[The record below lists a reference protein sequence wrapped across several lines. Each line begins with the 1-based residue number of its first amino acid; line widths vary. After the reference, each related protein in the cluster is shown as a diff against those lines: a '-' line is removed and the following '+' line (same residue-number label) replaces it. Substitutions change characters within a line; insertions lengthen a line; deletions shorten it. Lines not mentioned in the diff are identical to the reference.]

1 MLQSRT
7 LPLRSLLNLLTTGE
21 GKAISPKLNRFLFPF
36 LLNGLLGLAAL
47 GQITA
52 PSSAP
57 SQLPSSPA
65 QTPGTNPSRQPT
77 TGNPSTLPGT
87 VPGTRQQPTTQP
99 TNRPSATQQPTG
111 TNPNPT
117 TSGLQRPRP
126 DRPTKGTNSSQ
137 ATEQDPNEATAQ
149 DQLAQ
154 QAEDTSGKTP
164 EELERER
171 IRRRV
176 FGYSIFN
183 GKNQSFQPNPRL
195 SAPPNYIIGPEDVLS
210 ILMYGYSEMNQVF
223 PVSLQGNIVIP
234 LVGAV
239 QVSGLTL
246 TQAEDRIRSRMS
258 TRYAGLKTS
267 QWGPQ
272 NTYLRVTVDQVR
284 TIRVN
289 LVGEVANPGSYN
301 LTSLTTVFNALYNSG
316 GPTEIGS
323 FRTIQVLRKDK
334 VIRTIDL
341 YPYLLTAQKKD
352 DIALQDEDVIF
363 VPAYKTRVEINGEVK
378 KPGLF
383 EVLPGESLA
392 KILEYTGGFNEVA
405 LRSRVSLIR
414 LTDRDRRLI
423 GVDAS
428 QYETFDMKDA
438 DIIAVD
444 RIVDRYNNVVF
455 ISGAVYRPGQYPIEE
470 NPTLKKLIERAEGL
484 TPDAFT
490 GRVRLVRRKADL
502 TNDLLTFDLSK
513 VVNGELPDVALQRED
528 AVEILSV
535 SDLRQGR
542 NVRIQGNVLNPQMDE
557 NEGYFEWFEGMT
569 IEDLVIAAGGLNE
582 AASTYNVEVL
592 RPVRKNDTLSRS
604 VDSEVARVF
613 QVSISRDLKKTPA
626 ASSFKLEAYDQVYVR
641 TVLNFQEPQFVQV
654 EGQVLTPGPY
664 GITSRDERVTDVI
677 KRAGGLNQFA
687 YVEGATLVRRIQL
700 SEAEIRQR
708 QTTLLEIAD
717 DATNSAVQVEPLA
730 PDRQER
736 ISIDLKR
743 VLANPHTDDDLIV
756 EDGDIIR
763 IPKLL
768 QTVRVGGEVQFP
780 TTTRFEKGLSFTDY
794 VSRGGGFTS
803 KSRKRLSY
811 VLYANGEVKRTKKF
825 LFFNSYPRV
834 EPGSEVVVAIKT
846 KSDVTPQLILNALGQ
861 SLTAITA
868 LTGIIL
874 GIQSLSR

>member
-1 MLQSRT
+1 
-7 LPLRSLLNLLTTGE
+7 
-21 GKAISPKLNRFLFPF
+21 
-36 LLNGLLGLAAL
+36 
-47 GQITA
+47 
-52 PSSAP
+52 
-57 SQLPSSPA
+57 
-65 QTPGTNPSRQPT
+65 
-77 TGNPSTLPGT
+77 
-87 VPGTRQQPTTQP
+87 
-99 TNRPSATQQPTG
+99 
-111 TNPNPT
+111 
-117 TSGLQRPRP
+117 
-126 DRPTKGTNSSQ
+126 
-137 ATEQDPNEATAQ
+137 
-149 DQLAQ
+149 
-154 QAEDTSGKTP
+154 
-164 EELERER
+164 
-171 IRRRV
+171 
-176 FGYSIFN
+176 
-183 GKNQSFQPNPRL
+183 
-195 SAPPNYIIGPEDVLS
+195 
-210 ILMYGYSEMNQVF
+210 MYGYSEMNQVF

>member
-7 LPLRSLLNLLTTGE
+7 LPRRSLLNLLTTGE
-21 GKAISPKLNRFLFPF
+21 GKAVSPKLNRFLFPF
-36 LLNGLLGLAAL
+36 LLNGLLSLVAL
-47 GQITA
+47 GQIT
-52 PSSAP
+52 PPPSAP
-57 SQLPSSPA
+57 SQQPTSPT
-65 QTPGTNPSRQPT
+65 QTPGTNPGRPPTTANPSRQPT
-77 TGNPSTLPGT
+77 GLPANRQQ
-87 VPGTRQQPTTQP
+87 PGTR
-99 TNRPSATQQPTG
+99 PSTTQQPTG
-111 TNPNPT
+111 TNRNPATPGTQPRSNASTTTPTGANPT
-117 TSGLQRPRP
+117 GT
-126 DRPTKGTNSSQ
+126 DPT
-137 ATEQDPNEATAQ
+137 ATDADATLDAANERRVREQGE
-149 DQLAQ
+149 L
-154 QAEDTSGKTP
+154 SP
-164 EELERER
+164 EEEERNR

-183 GKNQSFQPNPRL
+183 GEGPVTFEPNPRL
-195 SAPPNYIIGPEDVLS
+195 SAPASYVIGPDDILS
-210 ILMYGYSEMNQVF
+210 VLMYGYSEMNQVF

-234 LVGAV
+234 LIGAV

-246 TQAEDRIRSRMS
+246 SQAEDRIRSRMS
-258 TRYAGLKTS
+258 TRYAGLKNS

-272 NTYLRVTVDQVR
+272 NTYLRVTIDQVR

-289 LVGEVANPGSYN
+289 LVGEVAKPGSYN
-301 LTSLTTVFNALYNSG
+301 LTSLTTVYNALYNSG

-323 FRTIQVLRKDK
+323 FRTIQLVRKDK

-341 YPYLLTAQKKD
+341 YPYLLTGQKKD
-352 DIALQDEDVIF
+352 DISLQDDDVIY
-363 VPAYKTRVEINGEVK
+363 VPAYKTRVDINGEVK
-378 KPGLF
+378 KPGLY

-392 KILEYTGGFNEVA
+392 KILEFAGGFNEVA

-423 GVDAS
+423 GVDAT

-438 DIIAVD
+438 DIISVD
-444 RIVDRYNNVVF
+444 RIMDRYNNVVF

-470 NPTLKKLIERAEGL
+470 NPTLKKLIDRAEGL

-490 GRVRLVRRKADL
+490 GRVRLIRRKADL

-542 NVRIQGNVLNPQMDE
+542 NVRIQGNVLNPLMDE
-557 NEGYFEWFEGMT
+557 NEGYFPWFEGMT
-569 IEDLVIAAGGLNE
+569 IEDLVIAAGGLTE
-582 AASTYNVEVL
+582 SASTYNVEVL
-592 RPVRKNDTLSRS
+592 RPVRKNDTLSRTVES
-604 VDSEVARVF
+604 QVAQVF
-613 QVSISRDLKKTPA
+613 QVGISRDLKKTPA
-626 ASSFKLEAYDQVYVR
+626 ASSFKLEPADQVYVR

-664 GITSRDERVTDVI
+664 GITSRDERVTDVL

-687 YVEGATLVRRIQL
+687 YVEGATLLRRVKTT
-700 SEAEIRQR
+700 EAELRQR
-708 QTTLLEIAD
+708 QATLLEIAD
-717 DATNSAVQVEPLA
+717 DGTNSQVQVEPLA
-730 PDRQER
+730 PDREER

-780 TTTRFEKGLSFTDY
+780 TTTRYEKGLNFIDY
-794 VSRGGGFTS
+794 VSKGGGFTS

-811 VLYANGEVKRTKKF
+811 VLYANGEVKRTKRF

-834 EPGSEVVVAIKT
+834 EPGSEVVIAVKT
-846 KSDVTPQLILNALGQ
+846 RSDVTPQLILNALGQ

-874 GIQSLSR
+874 GIQNLSR